1 MNEDRSVF
9 DLPTRIP
16 DDTWTYGGDPDQ
28 VADLFGNPAPHPLV
42 LIHGGYWRP
51 PWDRTSLRPLAGA
64 LADAGYMVVSLEYR
78 RIPGNP
84 DAMVEDI
91 ASALNA
97 LAAEEVTLIGHSAGG
112 HLALWAAANNAKVK
126 RVIALAPV
134 SDLQMT
140 EDLDLDNGAA
150 RDFLGCAA
158 SERPD
163 LDPMKLSYPNTEI
176 ITIQGDQDIR
186 VPVEMNRRFS
196 QHRPEVKYLEYSG
209 IGHFE
214 VIDPTQSIVLRVI
227 QAGEV

>member
-140 EDLDLDNGAA
+140 QDLDLDSGAA

-176 ITIQGDQDIR
+176 ITIQCDQDIR

>member
-1 MNEDRSVF
+1 MTEDRSVF
-9 DLPTRIP
+9 DLPTRVP
-16 DDTWTYGGDPDQ
+16 DETWAYGNDPDQ
-28 VADLFGNPAPHPLV
+28 VADLFGIPAPHPLV

-84 DAMVEDI
+84 DAMAEDI

-97 LAAEEVTLIGHSAGG
+97 LAADEVTLIGHSAGG
-112 HLALWAAANNAKVK
+112 HLALWAAANIAKVK

-140 EDLDLDNGAA
+140 QNLNLDNGAA
-150 RDFLGCAA
+150 RDFLGCDA

-163 LDPMKLSYPNTEI
+163 LDPMKLSYPNTQI

-186 VPVEMNRRFS
+186 VPIEMNRKFS
-196 QHRPEVKYLEYSG
+196 QQHPKIKYLEYSG

-214 VIDPTQSIVLRVI
+214 VIDPGKSIVLRVI
-227 QAGEV
+227 QAEEV

>member
-1 MNEDRSVF
+1 M
-9 DLPTRIP
+9 
-16 DDTWTYGGDPDQ
+16 
-28 VADLFGNPAPHPLV
+28 
-42 LIHGGYWRP
+42 
-51 PWDRTSLRPLAGA
+51 
-64 LADAGYMVVSLEYR
+64 
-78 RIPGNP
+78 
-84 DAMVEDI
+84 
-91 ASALNA
+91 
-97 LAAEEVTLIGHSAGG
+97 
-112 HLALWAAANNAKVK
+112 K

-140 EDLDLDNGAA
+140 QDLDLDSGAA

>member
-1 MNEDRSVF
+1 
-9 DLPTRIP
+9 
-16 DDTWTYGGDPDQ
+16 
-28 VADLFGNPAPHPLV
+28 
-42 LIHGGYWRP
+42 
-51 PWDRTSLRPLAGA
+51 
-64 LADAGYMVVSLEYR
+64 MVVSLEYR

-97 LAAEEVTLIGHSAGG
+97 LAAEEVTMIGHSAGG
-112 HLALWAAANNAKVK
+112 HLALWAAANIAKVK

-140 EDLDLDNGAA
+140 QNLDLDNGAA
-150 RDFLGCAA
+150 RDFLGCDA

-163 LDPMKLSYPNTEI
+163 LDPMKLSYPNAEI

-186 VPVEMNRRFS
+186 VPVEMNRNFARS
-196 QHRPEVKYLEYSG
+196 MPHMKYSEHAG

-214 VIDPTQSIVLRVI
+214 VIDPTSTIWPVLLESI
-227 QAGEV
+227 

>member
-9 DLPTRIP
+9 DLPTRAP
-16 DDTWTYGGDPDQ
+16 ADTWTYGGDPDQ

-97 LAAEEVTLIGHSAGG
+97 LAAEEVTMIGHSAGG
-112 HLALWAAANNAKVK
+112 HLALWAAANIAKVK

-140 EDLDLDNGAA
+140 QNLDLDNGAA
-150 RDFLGCAA
+150 RDFLGCDA

-163 LDPMKLSYPNTEI
+163 LDPMKLSYPNAEI

-186 VPVEMNRRFS
+186 VPVEMNRKFS
-196 QHRPEVKYLEYSG
+196 QQHPKIKYLEYSG

-214 VIDPTQSIVLRVI
+214 VIDPGKSIVLRVI
-227 QAGEV
+227 QAEEV

>member
-1 MNEDRSVF
+1 
-9 DLPTRIP
+9 
-16 DDTWTYGGDPDQ
+16 
-28 VADLFGNPAPHPLV
+28 
-42 LIHGGYWRP
+42 
-51 PWDRTSLRPLAGA
+51 
-64 LADAGYMVVSLEYR
+64 MVVSLEYR

-91 ASALNA
+91 ANALNA

-112 HLALWAAANNAKVK
+112 HLALWAAANIAKVK

-140 EDLDLDNGAA
+140 QDLDLDNGAA

-196 QHRPEVKYLEYSG
+196 QQHPKVKYLEYSG

-214 VIDPTQSIVLRVI
+214 VIDPTKSIVLRVI
-227 QAGEV
+227 QADEV